1 MNLAE
6 IRKKANR
13 DRGAAVETASAKVP
27 HDLTPFEAEPPAD
40 TAVPASSPQADEPA
54 EPLVFEEPLVV
65 EEPVVVE
72 EPLRESAAPL
82 QPPPDIPV
90 IAAPGLPASNAV
102 AFVPPVTL
110 GLADAEMP
118 PMDEIIGTAAISEIQ
133 SAGAFDPVSLLL
145 AGRMAAGFD
154 EDTPLASPDEAETE
168 IVDYHE
174 FLCFRVAS
182 EQYAI
187 NIMEIKEIIKPR
199 EITEVP
205 RVPAFISGVLSL
217 RGIIIPVFAMGIR
230 LQLAPSGEPGKER
243 IIVVSKGE
251 ELFGLAVDEVLQVV
265 RVPDSAIE
273 QPPLVL
279 DGIDREFVQGIGRH
293 DSRMLIL
300 LNLAHILDISLC

>member
-13 DRGAAVETASAKVP
+13 DRGAVVDATPETERPVQSTP
-27 HDLTPFEAEPPAD
+27 DLAFFDE
-40 TAVPASSPQADEPA
+40 TAVPAEPAPADEPA

-72 EPLRESAAPL
+72 EPPRESAAPL
-82 QPPPDIPV
+82 QPPPDVPV
-90 IAAPGLPASNAV
+90 IVTPALPASNAV
-102 AFVPPVTL
+102 SFVPPAAL
-110 GLADAEMP
+110 GGMEADLP
-118 PMDEIIGTAAISEIQ
+118 PMDEIVGAETLSEPPRNGSFNPI
-133 SAGAFDPVSLLL
+133 ALLL
-145 AGRMAAGFD
+145 AGRVAAGYD
-154 EDTPLASPDEAETE
+154 EETPLASPDGTETE
-168 IVDYHE
+168 QVDYHE

-217 RGIIIPVFAMGIR
+217 RGIIIPVFAMGTR
-230 LQLAPSGEPGKER
+230 LQLAPAGEPGKER

-265 RVPDSAIE
+265 RVPNSAIE

-279 DGIDREFVQGIGRH
+279 DGIDRDFVQGIGRH

-300 LNLAHILDISLC
+300 LNLANILDISLC

>member
-13 DRGAAVETASAKVP
+13 DRGAALDATPNKELPVQKTPVP
-27 HDLTPFEAEPPAD
+27 ELLDDAVFPAQ
-40 TAVPASSPQADEPA
+40 AAQADVA
-54 EPLVFEEPLVV
+54 VEPLDSREQEQ
-65 EEPVVVE
+65 
-72 EPLRESAAPL
+72 ESATSPL
-82 QPPPDIPV
+82 PPPDIPV

-110 GLADAEMP
+110 GLTDAELP
-118 PMDEIIGTAAISEIQ
+118 PMDEIIGTAAIPEIQ
-133 SAGAFDPVSLLL
+133 NTGAFDPIALLL
-145 AGRMAAGFD
+145 AGRVAAGFD
-154 EDTPLASPDEAETE
+154 EDTPLASPDEAEAE

-230 LQLAPSGEPGKER
+230 LQLVPAGEPGKER